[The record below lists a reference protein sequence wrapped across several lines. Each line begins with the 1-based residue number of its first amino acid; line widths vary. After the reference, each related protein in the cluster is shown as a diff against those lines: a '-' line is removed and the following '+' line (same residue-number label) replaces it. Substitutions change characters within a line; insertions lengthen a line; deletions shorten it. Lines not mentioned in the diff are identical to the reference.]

1 MSTIQQTRTGPPP
14 TRVGGT
20 LDQWTDLDLA
30 ERART
35 SRAANEAGLA
45 FSELYRRHFKRVY
58 GYHLLRTGNI
68 DDAQDLT
75 SQTFMAALEGIHRYS
90 GRGSFAAWLMS
101 IAHNK
106 MAMHYRGLRPVTAL
120 EESEQLPFPNGNPED
135 VAHQR
140 GIVHQVRVALHRL
153 PAERAEA
160 FVLRTFGGLTS
171 AETAQVLG
179 KSEAAVKMHVHRA
192 VKDLRQILEVVPGIA
207 AQLEEG

>member
-1 MSTIQQTRTGPPP
+1 
-14 TRVGGT
+14 

-106 MAMHYRGLRPVTAL
+106 MALHYRGMRPAASL
-120 EESEQLPFPNGNPED
+120 EDWEQLPQSNGNPED
-135 VAHQR
+135 IANRR
-140 GIVHQVRVALHRL
+140 GIVHQVRAALTRL
-153 PAERAEA
+153 PSERAEA
-160 FVLRTFGGLTS
+160 FVLRTFGGLTA

-179 KSEAAVKMHVHRA
+179 KSEAAIKMHVHRA
-192 VKDLRQILEVVPGIA
+192 LKDLRQILEVVPGIA